1 METTTPHIQASD
13 QSTRPPHAT
22 VDIVVPAY
30 NEERVLADTV
40 RTLHR
45 FLAGL
50 SLAARIVI
58 ADNASTDATPGIAR
72 ALALELPDVAVM
84 HLPQKGRGRALRA
97 AWSASDAD
105 VLCYMDEDLS
115 TDLNALEPLI
125 APLVAGHAD
134 VAVGSRLMFGS
145 HVRRGMKRELLS
157 RAYNGVLQTVLRA
170 RFSDAQ
176 CGFKAIRAD
185 ALELLHDVRD
195 EGWFFDTE
203 LLVLAQ
209 RRGLRIH
216 EVPVDWIE
224 DPDSR
229 VRILPTALADLQGVA
244 RLAVDGALAHGKA
257 AQPLS
262 SARRTAAREAS

>member
-1 METTTPHIQASD
+1 MLPDMETTTPHIQASD

-115 TDLNALEPLI
+115 TDLNALEPL
-125 APLVAGHAD
+125 
-134 VAVGSRLMFGS
+134 
-145 HVRRGMKRELLS
+145 
-157 RAYNGVLQTVLRA
+157 
-170 RFSDAQ
+170 
-176 CGFKAIRAD
+176 
-185 ALELLHDVRD
+185 
-195 EGWFFDTE
+195 
-203 LLVLAQ
+203 
-209 RRGLRIH
+209 
-216 EVPVDWIE
+216 
-224 DPDSR
+224 
-229 VRILPTALADLQGVA
+229 
-244 RLAVDGALAHGKA
+244 
-257 AQPLS
+257 
-262 SARRTAAREAS
+262 